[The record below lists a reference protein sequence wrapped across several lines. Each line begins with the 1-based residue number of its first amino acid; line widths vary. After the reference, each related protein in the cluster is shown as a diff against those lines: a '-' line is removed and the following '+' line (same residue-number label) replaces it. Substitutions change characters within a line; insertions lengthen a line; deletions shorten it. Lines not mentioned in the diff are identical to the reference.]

1 MEKRPEAPEAFEE
14 LIGAIADGEPIDW
27 VHLEESKYLRRKEIA
42 AARAIAGLRDAT
54 DELARAAAN
63 PEHGFD
69 RIEEIGHGAFGRVWR
84 ARDRVLGREVALKV
98 LENDAGL
105 TLEQRERYLREARAL
120 AACEHENI
128 VRIHSVGERDGHL
141 ELCLELLDGVT
152 LEQLV
157 RDGGPL
163 SAEEAA
169 RIGSDLCRALAALH
183 SRGLLHR
190 DVKPANVM
198 RVRGGRVVLL
208 DFGLAH
214 AADPVGCRASLAGGT
229 PLFMAPEL
237 LAHASD
243 FDARVDV
250 YSLGVTLYWLATAK
264 WPYEA
269 ASREE
274 LIEKM
279 KREPPI
285 PLLDRR
291 PDLPPAFVA
300 LVERAL
306 AREPRDRFAS
316 AGKMDAALRAIVEA
330 RSRRRTWRLVAVA
343 AAAAIVLTAGAVMML
358 LANRTEFEMFRL
370 TATEPGSGA
379 IAVPIALDAKVAR
392 GDEVRARIHLD
403 HDAYVIGFCIDRAGH
418 AFAIYPLEEADLRK
432 KLKAGWTQLPGVDGP
447 EHAQDRWQIRGAS
460 GLLSIFLAISSEPR
474 PDLEEKW
481 RATPKLLYDLF
492 LNDPARGGDD
502 ETAEVAPAPA
512 EVELKDEL
520 LRLAA
525 GPSQDGVTVRKF
537 GLDKVAR

>member
-1 MEKRPEAPEAFEE
+1 MEKRPEAFED

-27 VHLEESKYLRRKEIA
+27 VHLEESKHLGREELA
-42 AARAIAGLRDAT
+42 AAKAIAGLRDAT
-54 DELARAAAN
+54 DEFARAAAT
-63 PEHGFD
+63 PQHGFD

-157 RDGGPL
+157 KEQGPL

-214 AADPVGCRASLAGGT
+214 AADPVGCRVAQAGGT

-237 LAHASD
+237 LERDSD

-279 KREPPI
+279 KREPAI

-306 AREPRDRFAS
+306 ARDPRERFAS
-316 AGKMDAALRAIVEA
+316 AGAMDAALRAIVES
-330 RSRRRTWRLVAVA
+330 RSRPRAWRWVAA
-343 AAAAIVLTAGAVMML
+343 AAAAIVLTAGAVMMIR
-358 LANRTEFEMFRL
+358 ANRTEVEFFRL
-370 TATEPGSGA
+370 ITAAAPESGSTA
-379 IAVPIALDAKVAR
+379 IPIALDAKVAQ
-392 GDEVRARIHLD
+392 GDEVCARIHLG
-403 HDAYVIGFCIDRAGH
+403 HDAYVIGFCVDQAGN
-418 AFAIYPLEEADLRK
+418 AFAIYPSKESDLRK
-432 KLKAGWTQLPGVDGP
+432 KLPAGWTRLPGLDAPDHERDG
-447 EHAQDRWQIRGAS
+447 WQIRGATGPLTFS
-460 GLLSIFLAISSEPR
+460 FVITSDPQPEWESRWKAI
-474 PDLEEKW
+474 
-481 RATPKLLYDLF
+481 PKLFYDPFADDQTRENSSGNLAP
-492 LNDPARGGDD
+492 NPAQ
-502 ETAEVAPAPA
+502 
-512 EVELKDEL
+512 VELKDRL
-520 LRLAA
+520 MQLAA
-525 GPSQDGVTVRKF
+525 GPSQNGVTVCKF
-537 GLDKVAR
+537 GLDKIER